1 MKNAQKTLL
10 ALALFGC
17 LSLVSCNDEASSS
30 SIDQRTCQH
39 SFSLKSSKDATCE
52 KDGIKV
58 FECSIC
64 GYDKTETVPALGHSF
79 GEWFTESE
87 PTCLKSEVLARTCQ
101 RTNCTAKETKEGKP
115 ALGHKWGEW
124 VTEGDT
130 MKRYCERE
138 GCDAYEEQ
146 AAPMLR
152 LFINQEEV
160 SPFVSSIDSYLKAT
174 NPDVKDYVRTD
185 DGYQGYKVRW
195 LCTFDNIESLRV
207 DYSEQSD
214 FATYQSES
222 VDPSKS
228 SCSLWNLKK
237 ASTYYVRLVGK
248 VGEEE
253 KTSEVATLKTAS
265 YGPRVMKIDGIHNVR
280 DVGGYQTPSGRTVQ
294 GKMFRGGALSP
305 STDKAYT
312 NINLSD
318 QGKKYMS
325 ETLGIKTDFDL
336 RSQAENRAPDTPIE
350 SGLTVS
356 PIPNASLHYYSVGG
370 YDDGIANKNGYRK
383 VFSDLSDPSNYP
395 VYIHC
400 TGGADRTG
408 TVSFLVNALLGVSK
422 EDLIHDYE
430 YTSFSIYGERNSRG
444 GVYRFPELLEAIE
457 AYEGDSLSKKV
468 ESYLLSCGVTA
479 DEIYN
484 LKAIMLGKPTKATI
498 RAQASFDLFT
508 DSKYEITVSDDFCEV
523 SSLTMNGIAVPFS
536 VEGKTI
542 TVLKEDFPS
551 SLQKGKVT
559 GSLIVDGLSYE
570 FSFVLSG
577 SHSLSAF
584 DFTNGSITLNTSS
597 SKAVGNVVG
606 YDGKVAKVHIEE
618 KTSKSQ
624 GGTYVF
630 IGSYGFYIRGD
641 TARVAERNGD
651 VFKETT
657 PRNNAFTVYQASLA
671 KGLTLGLSASVLNET
686 TMHLEMYDG
695 AVLLGSYDFT
705 RVSDEIDAEN
715 ARFEIMISGDV
726 TEEILSSP
734 IRS

>member
-1 MKNAQKTLL
+1 MKNSRKIVF
-10 ALALFGC
+10 ALSLFGC
-17 LSLVSCNDEASSS
+17 LSLCACEGESVSSP
-30 SIDQRTCQH
+30 IDQKICRH
-39 SFSLKSSKDATCE
+39 SFSLKSAKEATCE
-52 KDGIKV
+52 DEGAKV

-64 GYDKTETVPALGHSF
+64 GYDKTETIPALGHDF

-101 RTNCTAKETKEGKP
+101 RTNCTAKETEEGKP

-130 MKRYCERE
+130 MKRYCQRSD
-138 GCDAYEEQ
+138 CDASEEQ

-152 LFINQEEV
+152 LFSSDEEV
-160 SPFVSSIDSYLKAT
+160 SPFVSAVNTYLEAI
-174 NPDVKDYVRTD
+174 NPDVKDYVRRD
-185 DGYQGYKVRW
+185 DGIVGYRVRW
-195 LCTFDNIESLRV
+195 LCTFDNVSDLHV

-214 FATYQSES
+214 FSSYMSQAVDISRTY
-222 VDPSKS
+222 
-228 SCSLWNLKK
+228 CSLYNLKK
-237 ASTYYVRLVGK
+237 ASTYYLRLVAK
-248 VGEEE
+248 TESEE
-253 KTSEVATLKTAS
+253 KISPVVTLKTAS

-280 DVGGYQTPSGRTVQ
+280 DIGGYETPAGRTIQ
-294 GKMFRGGALSP
+294 GMMFRGGALSP
-305 STDKAYT
+305 ATDKAFAG
-312 NINLSD
+312 ICLSEE
-318 QGKKYMS
+318 GKKYMS

-336 RSQAENRAPDTPIE
+336 RPQTENRAPDSPID

-356 PIPNASLHYYSVGG
+356 PIPDASLHYYDIGA
-370 YDDGIANKNGYRK
+370 YDSGIAVKSAYRK
-383 VFSDLSDPSNYP
+383 VFSDLANPSNYP
-395 VYIHC
+395 IYLHC

-444 GVYRFPELLEAIE
+444 DVYRFPELLEAID
-457 AYEGDSLSKKV
+457 AYEGDDLSKKV

-484 LKAIMLGKPTKATI
+484 LKAIMLGKPTKVSIQAS
-498 RAQASFDLFT
+498 ASFDIFT
-508 DSKYEITVSDDFCEV
+508 DSKYQITASKDFKEA
-523 SSLTMNGIAVPFS
+523 SSLLMNGISVPFV

-542 TVLKEDFPS
+542 TVLKESFPS
-551 SLQKGKVT
+551 TLKEGEVKGA
-559 GSLIVDGLSYE
+559 IVIDGITYQ
-570 FSFVLSG
+570 FSFTLSG
-577 SHSLSAF
+577 SRTVSPF
-584 DFTNGSITLNTSS
+584 DFSHGDITLNAAS

-618 KTSKSQ
+618 KTSKNQ

-641 TARVAERNGD
+641 TARIAERNGD
-651 VFKETT
+651 TLQEKA
-657 PRNNAFTVYQASLA
+657 PRINAFTVYQGSLA
-671 KGLTLGLSASVLNET
+671 NGLILGLSASIVNDT

-695 AVLLGSYDFT
+695 ATLLGSYDFA
-705 RVSDEIDAEN
+705 RVDGEISSEN
-715 ARFEIMISGDV
+715 AKFEIMISGDV
-726 TEEILSSP
+726 TEGVLSSP